1 MSQRAPDP
9 TQMSRGEKLVTGLTM
24 AMLLAGFV
32 AGGFGALADGS
43 PPPGRVHFREASAY
57 VPVLP
62 LRVEAG
68 LQRADW
74 LTCREFG
81 CQRAGAADGAGRRS
95 RILISRR

>member
-57 VPVLP
+57 VPALP
-62 LRVEAG
+62 LEG
-68 LQRADW
+68 GPQRAGW

-81 CQRAGAADGAGRRS
+81 CQLAGAADSSRRRL
-95 RILISRR
+95 RILISQQ

>member
-43 PPPGRVHFREASAY
+43 PPPRQVHFREASAY
-57 VPVLP
+57 VPALP
-62 LRVEAG
+62 LEG
-68 LQRADW
+68 GPQRAGW
-74 LTCREFG
+74 LTCRVFG
-81 CQRAGAADGAGRRS
+81 CQRAGAAAGAGRRS